1 VPHNASSKG
10 EIFVVDDDAA
20 TRQSL
25 SAVLEQEG
33 YEVICF
39 ADGTALLSFARTRI
53 PACIFLDVRTPGK
66 SGLEILKKL
75 RAEGYPAPIFATAG
89 QADIPMVVAA
99 IKNGASDFIEKPFR
113 GGEIVVRVKAAIEI
127 LSQAKGGNN
136 TAKICSLHLPG
147 CEPLTRR
154 ERDVLAQL
162 AEGITNKEAARRL
175 GLSARTIEGHRANIM
190 KKVGVRTGA
199 ELVHRVL
206 SETRTQRPF
215 LSAAVRS
222 ASIDPAE
229 QIFGALTKRFE
240 T

>member
-1 VPHNASSKG
+1 MPQNETSRG

-25 SAVLEQEG
+25 STVLEQEG

-39 ADGTALLSFARTRI
+39 ADGAALLSFARTRI
-53 PACIFLDVRTPGK
+53 PACIFLDVRTPDK
-66 SGLEILKKL
+66 CGLEILKKI

-89 QADIPMVVAA
+89 HADIPMVVAA

-113 GGEIVVRVKAAIEI
+113 DDEIVGRVKAAIEM
-127 LSQAKGGNN
+127 LSEADGANN
-136 TAKICSLHLPG
+136 AAKIRSLRLPG

-154 ERDVLAQL
+154 EREVLTQL
-162 AEGITNKEAARRL
+162 AEGATNREIAERL

-190 KKVGVRTGA
+190 KKVGVRSAA

-206 SETRTQRPF
+206 SAARTQRSF
-215 LSAAVRS
+215 FGAADCAV
-222 ASIDPAE
+222 SIDPAE
-229 QIFGALTKRFE
+229 
-240 T
+240 